1 MAGCTGLEPVASGVT
16 VGSTGLARG
25 RRVSQRL
32 AKTRNTPLPSSGA
45 SLGFAAFSTNLGIP
59 VVSAGAGANGPERML
74 TVREVAKLLNVGTS
88 TVYKLCAEGKL
99 PHVRVLSAIR
109 FRLRE
114 LKNLAG
120 SSYAP

>member
-1 MAGCTGLEPVASGVT
+1 MANAS
-16 VGSTGLARG
+16 
-25 RRVSQRL
+25 
-32 AKTRNTPLPSSGA
+32 
-45 SLGFAAFSTNLGIP
+45 
-59 VVSAGAGANGPERML
+59 ERML

-109 FRLRE
+109 FRLWE

>member
-1 MAGCTGLEPVASGVT
+1 
-16 VGSTGLARG
+16 
-25 RRVSQRL
+25 
-32 AKTRNTPLPSSGA
+32 
-45 SLGFAAFSTNLGIP
+45 
-59 VVSAGAGANGPERML
+59 ML

-109 FRLRE
+109 FHLRE

-120 SSYAP
+120 SSSRRD